1 MNRRTEEQIRAYI
14 DGYNDSFDQFCK
26 CLQRRK
32 SVMDAVR
39 KMRLYRDAVNAVV
52 TYGGDEDGK
61 KCDG

>member
-32 SVMDAVR
+32 SVMDAVK
-39 KMRLYRDAVNAVV
+39 KMRLYRDVVNAVV
-52 TYGGDEDGK
+52 TAHGGNEE
-61 KCDG
+61 